1 MKYEN
6 TAVIVVD
13 MQNSFAHED
22 GSLYAPPSENV
33 IGDIEE
39 FVQYMR
45 TRGSPIIFTKDTHTN
60 EQFEELDHYNEF
72 DRWGEH
78 AVQGTSEH
86 EIVDG
91 LTIEDTDSVIEK
103 RTYDAFH
110 NTSLDEDLENY
121 GIDTVIVVGTLA
133 NVCVLHTASSA
144 ALNDYN
150 TVVVEDLVGYIEE
163 SDKEY
168 ALEHVDWLFG
178 NVLNTEQVRERLS

>member
-45 TRGSPIIFTKDTHTN
+45 SRGSPIIFTKDTHTN

-78 AVQGTSEH
+78 AVRGTFEH

-91 LTIEDTDSVIEK
+91 LTVTDDDRVIEK
-103 RTYDAFH
+103 GTYDAFH
-110 NTSLDEDLENY
+110 NTSLEDELTNRGVDS
-121 GIDTVIVVGTLA
+121 VIVVGTLA

-150 TVVVEDLVGYIEE
+150 TLVVEDLVGYIEE
-163 SDKEY
+163 SDKKY
-168 ALEHVDWLFG
+168 ALEHIDWLFG
-178 NVLNTEQVRERLS
+178 TVLSTEQVRREME